1 MSYTAAMPLRRALAL
16 VLLLYLTMDY
26 CDPSVPGV
34 FFFDSDALFMESVQT
49 KTPVLVAARARLAS
63 PLPARATLEKTTI
76 PSAALAR
83 TPVGRAPYFPRTYV
97 PGSHPRSP
105 VDSAED
111 H

>member
-1 MSYTAAMPLRRALAL
+1 MSYTAAMPLRRALTL

-34 FFFDSDALFMESVQT
+34 FFFDSEALFMESVQA
-49 KTPVLVAARARLAS
+49 KTPVSIAAPPRLAS
-63 PLPARATLEKTTI
+63 PLPARETLEKTIQSTT
-76 PSAALAR
+76 LAR
-83 TPVGRAPYFPRTYV
+83 TPVVRTPYFPRTYRS
-97 PGSHPRSP
+97 GSPPRSP